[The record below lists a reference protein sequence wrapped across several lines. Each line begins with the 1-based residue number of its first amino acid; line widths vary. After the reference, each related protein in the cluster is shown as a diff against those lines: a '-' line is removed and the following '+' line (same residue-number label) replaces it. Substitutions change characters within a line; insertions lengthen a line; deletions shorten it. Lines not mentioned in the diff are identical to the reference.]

1 MTESDQAGQAGPW
14 SLNKE
19 EPECKTLEEGRMV
32 QAAECMCKG
41 PEAAVCWVSWRSIKK
56 FITSGGEAR
65 GGGAG
70 DGAGIGDQLAPAPG
84 LVRTSSLV
92 VSPRQGLA
100 VLTSGLNQHSDGPD
114 SHFEV
119 LVALDGHCSGVG
131 SHRGELQKFR

>member
-65 GGGAG
+65 GGGG
-70 DGAGIGDQLAPAPG
+70 RRRGRNRGP
-84 LVRTSSLV
+84 TCT
-92 VSPRQGLA
+92 SPRLSEDLKLGGKPTA
-100 VLTSGLNQHSDGPD
+100 GSGGLNQRS
-114 SHFEV
+114 
-119 LVALDGHCSGVG
+119 
-131 SHRGELQKFR
+131 